1 MWSWEGTV
9 TPGCLE
15 ESTRCLEQHW
25 FMKQWGVL
33 ASCSKKVQL
42 LKWVK
47 RIITDSAISF
57 SASLSNRGVG
67 WRPRRTVIF
76 ASWDAEEFGLLGSTE
91 WAEVAQKQSWIQ
103 AYWHVDALTELHQSQ
118 QDNARLLQERAV
130 AYINADSGIEGEQ
143 KRSWLCSLSQK

>member
-15 ESTRCLEQHW
+15 ELTRCLEQHW